1 MSTINDNDNTNAWS
15 AVNNHRKKKVIDGLR
30 SESPVDTARSAFSAP
45 RPVEINNIKSE
56 PSTYSWNGSITST
69 NNNFLETLLEIK
81 KAEYAMLGKMIEQ
94 IKEEIKL
101 PVFLRGKTDSDK
113 EEIIFEKILG
123 KINTITKEDNGKI
136 INSIIQSNNIQNLI
150 SIIDDN
156 TKLTNLINNT
166 IKSITESDVIIEV
179 ATTPTIASTTASTT
193 PVAPTIAPSVA
204 STTVSSVAPTTI
216 PSVASTTVPSVAPIT
231 IPTTTKVTKT
241 FSGNHKTNLNKGQD
255 EFFNEFSIDAN
266 TIKKIKEMI
275 KSTKEKEILI
285 KNINISND
293 KITIGDHSFSKKHY
307 FSQKFFKTRVITYY
321 RDIFDGKYIKVS
333 DNDSDIITIK
343 ISL

>member
-1 MSTINDNDNTNAWS
+1 MSTINDNDNDNTNAWS
-15 AVNNHRKKKVIDGLR
+15 PVNPRKRNMINGLR
-30 SESPVDTARSAFSAP
+30 NESPVDTARSAFSAP
-45 RPVEINNIKSE
+45 KPVEINNTNKIK
-56 PSTYSWNGSITST
+56 PSTYSWTNNGNITSD
-69 NNNFLETLLEIK
+69 NNNFFEILLEIK
-81 KAEYAMLGKMIEQ
+81 SAEYVMLGKMIEQ
-94 IKEEIKL
+94 IKQEINL
-101 PVFLRGKTDSDK
+101 PVFLRGKSDSDK
-113 EEIIFEKILG
+113 EEIIFEKILS

-136 INSIIQSNNIQNLI
+136 INSIIQSNTIQNLI
-150 SIIDDN
+150 SIINDN
-156 TKLTNLINNT
+156 TKLVNLIENT
-166 IKSITESDVIIEV
+166 IKSITESEVINEV
-179 ATTPTIASTTASTT
+179 TPTTVPITPTTTTIVPPTTTPT
-193 PVAPTIAPSVA
+193 
-204 STTVSSVAPTTI
+204 APTT
-216 PSVASTTVPSVAPIT
+216 T
-231 IPTTTKVTKT
+231 IPTTTIPTTAKITTKT
-241 FSGNHKTNLNKGQD
+241 FSGDHKTNLNKGQD

-285 KNINISND
+285 KNIDISND